1 MSDEKNFVSGMLVK
15 LPDGN
20 APDFVKLKLSFKL
33 DEFGACYSAVFH
45 RGVSSLQGS
54 AFALYFRSGLGIGH
68 RIGPRNHR

>member
-33 DEFGACYSAVFH
+33 DEFGAWISQQK
-45 RGVSSLQGS
+45 RNDQQG
-54 AFALYFRSGLGIGH
+54 
-68 RIGPRNHR
+68 